1 MKRYINLILGILF
14 YISAL
19 VVSYFI
25 DREMLGLILF
35 ISSYLL
41 VGYSVIY
48 SAYLSIK
55 EGEIF
60 SEYFLMTLATLGAFL
75 LQEYPEAVAVMLFYK
90 IGELFENYAVGKSR
104 KSIAEIMAI
113 RPEMARVI
121 HNGQVLTLSPEKVTL
136 GEHILVHAGERVP
149 LDGIVLEG
157 SAHLDSSALTGESLP
172 IVVEKGSE
180 ILSGT
185 LNLDGVL
192 EIEVTKVFAESTV
205 NRILDMVELASM
217 RKSKREQFITKFAR
231 YYTPVVVIGA
241 VLLATVPNF
250 FTGFTM
256 WQEWLYRSLIFL
268 VVSCPCALVVSVP
281 LSFFG
286 GIGGASKRGIL
297 VKGSNYLEA
306 LAEVDSMVFDK
317 TGTITKGILEVESIL
332 PQGVSQEALLEL
344 MAEIEFHS
352 NHPLA
357 KAVLNRY
364 EKGLEKSRVI
374 NVSEIGGR
382 GLKGLLDGADILC
395 GNEALMR
402 ENHIKVMTPLENTC
416 IHLAY
421 KGEYLGA
428 VTFSDQLKPE
438 AKEALLQLK
447 ASGVKNLVMLTGDKT
462 AVAQSF
468 KDVLGF
474 NRVYGDLLPGDKLTH
489 VEALLKQNR
498 GTLAFVGDGI
508 NDAPVLARAD
518 LGIAMGAMGSD
529 AAIEASDIVIMDDNL
544 NRLAEGIGIAKKT
557 VCIAK
562 QNTVLAIGIK
572 VGVLILSIFGL
583 ANLWLGVFADVGVTV
598 LAVLNALRS
607 LSSK

>member
-1 MKRYINLILGILF
+1 MPWWFLYH
-14 YISAL
+14 L
-19 VVSYFI
+19 V
-25 DREMLGLILF
+25 
-35 ISSYLL
+35 
-41 VGYSVIY
+41 
-48 SAYLSIK
+48 
-55 EGEIF
+55 
-60 SEYFLMTLATLGAFL
+60 
-75 LQEYPEAVAVMLFYK
+75 
-90 IGELFENYAVGKSR
+90 
-104 KSIAEIMAI
+104 
-113 RPEMARVI
+113 
-121 HNGQVLTLSPEKVTL
+121 
-136 GEHILVHAGERVP
+136 
-149 LDGIVLEG
+149 
-157 SAHLDSSALTGESLP
+157 
-172 IVVEKGSE
+172 
-180 ILSGT
+180 
-185 LNLDGVL
+185 
-192 EIEVTKVFAESTV
+192 
-205 NRILDMVELASM
+205 
-217 RKSKREQFITKFAR
+217 
-231 YYTPVVVIGA
+231 
-241 VLLATVPNF
+241 
-250 FTGFTM
+250 
-256 WQEWLYRSLIFL
+256 
-268 VVSCPCALVVSVP
+268 
-281 LSFFG
+281 FFG

-382 GLKGLLDGADILC
+382 GLKGLLDGAVILC